1 MKLFLTGDLITP
13 IAFYR
18 WKGKWYEAILHGEN
32 YGLGYD
38 LSGKPYIFNV
48 DDIEAFDLFRSQI
61 NRYLSFMNF
70 YDIPYLKR
78 QKAFNNIDLR
88 CSLAIHLYLK
98 RSIEDNNSFIIFD
111 KLIDYTIA
119 LESLYLNEKE
129 KGKGEKLSRRIS
141 TLLSK
146 DDSEKGRINE
156 DIKYFYEIRG
166 DIVHASLIDQK
177 GEDFLSKNICKYE
190 NILRKSILAFLDLNL
205 SYKTKKDVLSQLD
218 QAISNPEMREKIH
231 DSLEILKLAR

>member
-1 MKLFLTGDLITP
+1 MTRNSYALTLNTSQIIQMIIILQLGVIILAGAKAVLSYVITVLVFSILYLDQMKLFLTGDLITP

-119 LESLYLNEKE
+119 LETMIFK
-129 KGKGEKLSRRIS
+129 
-141 TLLSK
+141 
-146 DDSEKGRINE
+146 
-156 DIKYFYEIRG
+156 
-166 DIVHASLIDQK
+166 
-177 GEDFLSKNICKYE
+177 
-190 NILRKSILAFLDLNL
+190 
-205 SYKTKKDVLSQLD
+205 
-218 QAISNPEMREKIH
+218 
-231 DSLEILKLAR
+231 